1 LDIELGTLL
10 LALQQH
16 IDLIGTPLLTFE
28 RAMIPELG
36 LLLGKPLLGPTLP
49 PRAPKQIIAM
59 GYGLLLLGLFSCRTY
74 IVYPRLKHMDMA

>member
-1 LDIELGTLL
+1 MGGILLLSLLWRLDIELGTLL

-36 LLLGKPLLGPTLP
+36 LLLGKPQLGPTLP
-49 PRAPKQIIAM
+49 AQF
-59 GYGLLLLGLFSCRTY
+59 YG
-74 IVYPRLKHMDMA
+74 PRLLPPLAPYHFMG